1 MVAQAL
7 PATPPMEG
15 LDEEQIE
22 SDISNR
28 GENQEQEG
36 IEGIA
41 HRTQHGDDHV
51 VENLSNRPAKNNN
64 KVGIGGFILSLH
76 GHVDF
81 RRMDA
86 KGS

>member
-1 MVAQAL
+1 MK
-7 PATPPMEG
+7 G
-15 LDEEQIE
+15 LNEVQIE

-36 IEGIA
+36 VEGIPHCA
-41 HRTQHGDDHV
+41 QHGDDHV
-51 VENLSNRPAKNNN
+51 VENLSDRSTKNNN
-64 KVGIGGFILSLH
+64 KVGIGGFVLGLH

-86 KGS
+86 